1 MVKRRN
7 QLSTKHYFE
16 SYKLSS
22 MDPTNILGVLR
33 IYQLKWNRNQLT
45 YSELQSK
52 CESVQL
58 SIFYLYMYCLLE
70 LQLSKWRVGIPF
82 TGLTRTHFYACPT
95 MVKRRNQLS
104 TKHYFESYKLS
115 SMDPTNILGVLRIYQ
130 LKWPPGYKTIST
142 STN

>member
-1 MVKRRN
+1 
-7 QLSTKHYFE
+7 
-16 SYKLSS
+16 
-22 MDPTNILGVLR
+22 
-33 IYQLKWNRNQLT
+33 
-45 YSELQSK
+45 
-52 CESVQL
+52 
-58 SIFYLYMYCLLE
+58 
-70 LQLSKWRVGIPF
+70 
-82 TGLTRTHFYACPT
+82 